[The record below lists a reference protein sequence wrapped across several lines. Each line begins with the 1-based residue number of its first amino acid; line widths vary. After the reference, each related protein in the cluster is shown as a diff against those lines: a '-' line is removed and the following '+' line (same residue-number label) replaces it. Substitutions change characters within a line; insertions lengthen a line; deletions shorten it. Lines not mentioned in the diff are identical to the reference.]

1 MLAIYW
7 QKKVASLPLN
17 QKAAKNKID
26 NGLNR
31 KIMNINLT
39 IRTRSSSAATFG
51 KLLNVVARRHQLTLT
66 HTHHRF
72 SLSICRLGN
81 MSFSYR
87 TEEKSGEITLV
98 GHCCTTPAG
107 PGFHKEAVEL
117 ADEITD
123 LNGYDFH
130 IEDETGFY
138 GNNDFGSLR
147 NNYFLPWLRGIL
159 SLCRRQ
165 KDGEYLSL
173 AVGWDDEV
181 YLPSDRKGLLIT
193 PLGFFNISSLLA
205 RLKHPGGLEGFA
217 DEFFVWPHEER
228 DALFYR
234 NSALNA
240 LWEDCCFM
248 PSERSAE
255 DKETNAFILDNLE
268 QAARLDSHLPF
279 PKEEYLKLC
288 ECADCEPIDLSGLPE
303 LQTDYPIGYRKGELI
318 YRLGN
323 LEFRLPGQFIFFE
336 KNGTHGYEDRAG
348 NDWHKVT
355 VLAYS
360 YEDGELGYLEEEG
373 GILVEERIFEDGEC
387 RLYDL
392 GRSKQEDGY
401 VCQLQVLTDH
411 QISLFSISSTSR
423 EESLRFSRTFADR
436 ISTL

>member
-1 MLAIYW
+1 MSIY
-7 QKKVASLPLN
+7 
-17 QKAAKNKID
+17 
-26 NGLNR
+26 
-31 KIMNINLT
+31 LT
-39 IRTRSSSAATFG
+39 IKTRCSSAATFG
-51 KLLNVVARRHQLTLT
+51 KLLKVVARRHQVTLT
-66 HTHHRF
+66 HSRDKF

-81 MSFSYR
+81 MSFSYQ
-87 TEEKSGEITLV
+87 TDEKSGEIALL
-98 GHCCTTPAG
+98 GRCCTTPAG

-123 LNGYDFH
+123 LNGYDFR
-130 IEDETGFY
+130 IEDETGY
-138 GNNDFGSLR
+138 YRNNDFHRLR
-147 NNYFLPWLRGIL
+147 NNYFLPWLRDIL
-159 SLCRRQ
+159 SLCRKQ

-248 PSERSAE
+248 PSKRSAE

-268 QAARLDSHLPF
+268 QAARLDSRLPF
-279 PKEEYLKLC
+279 PKEAYLKLC
-288 ECADCEPIDLSGLPE
+288 ECADYEPIDLSGLPE

-323 LEFRLPGQFIFFE
+323 LEFRLPGQFIYFE
-336 KNGTHGYEDRAG
+336 KNGTHGYEDRADT
-348 NDWHKVT
+348 NWHV
-355 VLAYS
+355 VQLLAYS
-360 YEDGELGYLEEEG
+360 YEDGELSYVEQEGWTLLEEHYFEG
-373 GILVEERIFEDGEC
+373 GEY

-392 GRSKQEDGY
+392 GDGQKDGEY
-401 VCQLQVLTDH
+401 ACQLQVLTDH
-411 QISLFSISSTSR
+411 QISLFTFFSNSL
-423 EESLRFSRTFADR
+423 EETIRFSRSFAER